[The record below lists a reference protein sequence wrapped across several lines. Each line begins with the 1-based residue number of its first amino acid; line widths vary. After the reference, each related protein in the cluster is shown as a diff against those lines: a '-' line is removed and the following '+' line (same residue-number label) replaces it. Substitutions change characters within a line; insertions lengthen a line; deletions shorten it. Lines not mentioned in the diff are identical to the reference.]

1 MTLANVQRIGVD
13 NVYTDIQAFF
23 DEYESEKT
31 KKEYLRDIQEFFRY
45 IHGKELNDLTLN
57 DITNV
62 SNGQP
67 MAKKHV
73 ISYRKHLMN
82 KNSEGTVNRKITS
95 IRSLYKFLQGE
106 GYPLNYLI
114 FALKALKYN
123 PDSYGVLTKEQVES
137 MAELA
142 LNETYGEQLH
152 ALIYLS
158 AVTSIRITALL
169 SLTWDNIK
177 KDPNTR
183 FYVVDTIDKRKMP
196 VIMPFEPELNDKLV
210 AIRKS
215 EKLFEDLKVDYVKDA
230 ISKIAKELGIA
241 ERIVTHSLRKS
252 APAYEMRTTGNIKRG
267 MRQTGHKSVQTFITT
282 YTDKTVGF
290 GELAGIKMFRKV
302 DESAF
307 ENVSKEDILKKLK
320 EMNRD
325 VYDQLAIAFEDENK
339 K

>member
-45 IHGKELNDLTLN
+45 IHGKELNDLILN

-114 FALKALKYN
+114 FALRALKYN

-142 LNETYGEQLH
+142 LSETYGEQLH

-169 SLTWDNIK
+169 SLTWGNIK
-177 KDPNTR
+177 KDSGSR
-183 FYVVDTIDKRKMP
+183 FYTVNTVDKRKKA
-196 VIMPFEPELNDKLV
+196 VIKPFEEELYLKMV
-210 AIRKS
+210 AIKKS
-215 EKLFEDLKVDYVKDA
+215 EKLFEDLKVDYVNAA
-230 ISKIAKELGIA
+230 IGKLAKALEIN
-241 ERIVTHSLRKS
+241 ERIVTHSLRKT
-252 APAYEMRTTGNIKRG
+252 APAHEMRTTGDVRRG
-267 MRQTGHKSVQTFITT
+267 MEQSNHKSVQTFIDS
-282 YTDKTVGF
+282 YTDKKVNF
-290 GELAGIKMFRKV
+290 AELAGIKMFRKI
-302 DESAF
+302 DESVF
-307 ENVSKEDILKKLK
+307 ENVSKEDILMKLK
-320 EMNRD
+320 EMNKD
-325 VYDQLAIAFEDENK
+325 VYDQLALVFEN
-339 K
+339 